1 MRKYLSGLIFCT
13 LLWSGCV
20 RDKAPEIS
28 IDGQYV
34 SKISGDTIFTENGL
48 SMTMDSVEKVF
59 YLTRHAEKDSIPADN
74 PLLTDQG
81 LLRSTKLADILR
93 ATRVDAIYST
103 IFYRSLYTVDSLA
116 DVKAMVVLPY
126 ETKNLRGVIQQIDS
140 TKNIK
145 SVLFVGHSNTI
156 PALANSLAGKTVF
169 NKNWEDD
176 EYDNFIVVL
185 KKMNGR
191 KEVLTLK
198 YKP

>member
-1 MRKYLSGLIFCT
+1 MRIYLAGLAICAFFWT
-13 LLWSGCV
+13 GCV
-20 RDKAPEIS
+20 QDNTPEVS
-28 IDGQYV
+28 INGAYV
-34 SKISGDTIFTENGL
+34 SRISGDTIFTENGSSL
-48 SMTMDSVEKVF
+48 VMDSIEKVY
-59 YLTRHAEKDSIPADN
+59 YLTRHAEKDTIPADN
-74 PLLTDQG
+74 PLLTEQG
-81 LLRSTKLADILR
+81 LKRSTKLADILR

-126 ETKNLRGVIQQIDS
+126 ETKNLRNVIQQIDT

-156 PALANSLAGKTVF
+156 PSLTNSLAGKTVF

-176 EYDNFIVVL
+176 AYDNFIVVL

>member
-1 MRKYLSGLIFCT
+1 MRIFFAVLATCT
-13 LLWSGCV
+13 FFWTGCV
-20 RDKAPEIS
+20 QDNTPEVS
-28 IDGQYV
+28 INGAYV
-34 SKISGDTIFTENGL
+34 SRISGDTIFTENGSSL
-48 SMTMDSVEKVF
+48 VMDSVEKVY
-59 YLTRHAEKDSIPADN
+59 YLTRHAEKDTIPADN
-74 PLLTDQG
+74 PLLTEEG
-81 LLRSTKLADILR
+81 LKRSTKLADILR

-126 ETKNLRGVIQQIDS
+126 ETKNLRNVIQQID
-140 TKNIK
+140 TTQDLK

-156 PALANSLAGKTVF
+156 PSLTNSLVGKTVF
-169 NKNWEDD
+169 NQNWEDNA
-176 EYDNFIVVL
+176 YDNFIVVL